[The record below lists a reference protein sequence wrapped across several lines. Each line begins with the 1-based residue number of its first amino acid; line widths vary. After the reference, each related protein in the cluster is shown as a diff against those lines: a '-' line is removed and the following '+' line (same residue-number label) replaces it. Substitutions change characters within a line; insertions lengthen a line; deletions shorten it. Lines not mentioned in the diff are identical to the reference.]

1 MLTIL
6 LKGGF
11 MIYILFLFSIL
22 GVAIFVERLM
32 FLRNSMNKSKDFLP
46 AIRELYNTEGVK
58 SAYRYCNLHP
68 SVISSVFKVGLRNA
82 NKSSSELRAI
92 IESSGQLEIRKLERN
107 LIVLATLAGVAPLM
121 GFLGTVTGMIKAF
134 REIETLG
141 GNVNASVLAGG
152 IWEALITTAVGLAVA
167 IVLHL
172 AYNYLINFIEK
183 HILDVE
189 ENSIELLG
197 FLTKK
202 EDNEIHTA

>member
-1 MLTIL
+1 MLEII

-11 MIYILFLFSIL
+11 MIYILFFFSIM
-22 GVAIFVERLM
+22 GIAIFVERLI
-32 FLRNSMNKSKDFLP
+32 FLRNSMNKSNDFLP
-46 AIRELYNTEGVK
+46 AIKELYNTEGVK

-92 IESSGQLEIRKLERN
+92 IESTGQLEIRKLERN
-107 LIVLATLAGVAPLM
+107 LILLATLAGVAPLL

-134 REIETLG
+134 QEIENLG

-152 IWEALITTAVGLAVA
+152 IWEALITTAVGLGVA

-172 AYNYLINFIEK
+172 AYNYLINIIEK

-202 EDNEIHTA
+202 EDNEIPTA

>member
-1 MLTIL
+1 MLGIV

-11 MIYILFLFSIL
+11 IVYVLFLFSIV
-22 GVAIFVERLM
+22 GVAIFIERLI
-32 FLRNSMNKSKDFLP
+32 FLRNSMNKSNDFLP
-46 AIRELYNTEGVK
+46 AIKELYNTEGVK

-68 SVISSVFKVGLRNA
+68 SVVSSIFKVGLRNS

-92 IESSGQLEIRKLERN
+92 IESTGQLEIRKLERN
-107 LIVLATLAGVAPLM
+107 LVMLATLAGIAPLI

-134 REIETLG
+134 MEIESLG

-152 IWEALITTAVGLAVA
+152 IWEALITTAVGLVVA

-202 EDNEIHTA
+202 EDHEISTT

>member
-1 MLTIL
+1 MLSLI

-11 MIYILFLFSIL
+11 MIYIQFFFSIL
-22 GVAIFVERLM
+22 GVAIFIERLI
-32 FLRNSMNKSKDFLP
+32 FLRNSMNKSLDFLP
-46 AIRELYNTEGVK
+46 AIKELYNTEGVK

-92 IESSGQLEIRKLERN
+92 IESTGQLEIRKLERN
-107 LIVLATLAGVAPLM
+107 LILLATLAGVAPLM

-134 REIETLG
+134 RQIEKLG

-172 AYNYLINFIEK
+172 AYNYLINLIEK

-202 EDNEIHTA
+202 EDNEIPTA

>member
-1 MLTIL
+1 MLSLI

-11 MIYILFLFSIL
+11 MIYIQFFFSIL
-22 GVAIFVERLM
+22 GVAIFIERLI
-32 FLRNSMNKSKDFLP
+32 FLRNSMNKSLDFLP
-46 AIRELYNTEGVK
+46 AIKELYNTEGVK

-92 IESSGQLEIRKLERN
+92 IESTGQLEIRKLERN
-107 LIVLATLAGVAPLM
+107 LILLATLAGVAPLM

-134 REIETLG
+134 RQIEKLG

-172 AYNYLINFIEK
+172 AYNFLINLIEK

-202 EDNEIHTA
+202 EDNEIPTA

>member
-1 MLTIL
+1 MLEII

-11 MIYILFLFSIL
+11 VVYILFFFSIL
-22 GVAIFVERLM
+22 GIAIFFERLF

-46 AIRELYNTEGVK
+46 AIKELYHKEGVK
-58 SAYRYCNLHP
+58 SAYRYCNHYP
-68 SVISSVFKVGLRNA
+68 SIISSIFKVGLRNSD
-82 NKSSSELRAI
+82 KSSSELRAI
-92 IESSGQLEIRKLERN
+92 IESTGQLEIRKLERN

-134 REIETLG
+134 MEIASLG

-167 IVLHL
+167 IILHL

-189 ENSIELLG
+189 ENSIELLS
-197 FLTKK
+197 FLIKK

>member
-202 EDNEIHTA
+202 EDNEIPTT